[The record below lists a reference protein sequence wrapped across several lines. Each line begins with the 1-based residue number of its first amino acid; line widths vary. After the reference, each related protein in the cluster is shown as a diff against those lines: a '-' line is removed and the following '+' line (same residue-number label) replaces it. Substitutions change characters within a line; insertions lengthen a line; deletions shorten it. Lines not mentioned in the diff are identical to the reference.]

1 MRCLHC
7 GFDGLDSSTVLCP
20 KCKVHLPSLMR
31 DMLPAGTEL
40 HGGKY
45 RIDYALGRGGFG
57 ITYRAVHLRLE
68 QLAAVKEFYPQEQAL
83 RDATNG
89 SLSVKAS
96 QRDSYERALRR
107 FVREGRVL
115 ARLDHPSV
123 VRVRD
128 LFEERGT
135 AYLVMDLVQGKS
147 LREVLDDAP
156 GRRLP
161 EERVRDIVAQLVGAL
176 EEVHREGVYHLD
188 IKPDNVLLTPKGRA
202 VLIDF
207 GAARQNLSTN
217 TTQAFTP
224 EYAAP
229 EVMAGTDVGP
239 ESDIFELGM
248 MTHEML
254 TGKLPTSAMRRW
266 VEDDWTPDAL
276 EQPWRTLVHSSL
288 RLRREERPSSVR
300 EWWKSA
306 PAEREEVRAPSP
318 QGREPDAPVSSE
330 REPLPPV
337 PPEPKPSNADVMQ
350 GGSTPVQQQPAA
362 KVKREGWT
370 KTKVGL
376 VVIAAAAVAVA
387 IGAVVAFFALSPSGS
402 GNTNAV
408 ANSSAG
414 AASVNADARGG
425 ANANAGTAAAA
436 SNVAPAAENR
446 PANVS
451 TNVNS
456 NYANNA
462 AVADDPVLGAALPA
476 LNGGTFRLADYAG
489 KVVVLNLWATWCGP
503 CRSETPSLV
512 RMSRDYRKRGVEV
525 IGLSTEDAASSR
537 EKVRAFAQEFG
548 IDYRLGFAP
557 RDFALRLMNGDAR
570 IPQTFVMRD
579 GRELNRFI
587 GYNEQRPQQLRA
599 AVEQALTAR

>member
-1 MRCLHC
+1 
-7 GFDGLDSSTVLCP
+7 
-20 KCKVHLPSLMR
+20 
-31 DMLPAGTEL
+31 
-40 HGGKY
+40 
-45 RIDYALGRGGFG
+45 
-57 ITYRAVHLRLE
+57 
-68 QLAAVKEFYPQEQAL
+68 
-83 RDATNG
+83 
-89 SLSVKAS
+89 
-96 QRDSYERALRR
+96 
-107 FVREGRVL
+107 
-115 ARLDHPSV
+115 
-123 VRVRD
+123 
-128 LFEERGT
+128 
-135 AYLVMDLVQGKS
+135 
-147 LREVLDDAP
+147 
-156 GRRLP
+156 
-161 EERVRDIVAQLVGAL
+161 
-176 EEVHREGVYHLD
+176 
-188 IKPDNVLLTPKGRA
+188 
-202 VLIDF
+202 
-207 GAARQNLSTN
+207 
-217 TTQAFTP
+217 
-224 EYAAP
+224 
-229 EVMAGTDVGP
+229 
-239 ESDIFELGM
+239 
-248 MTHEML
+248 
-254 TGKLPTSAMRRW
+254 
-266 VEDDWTPDAL
+266 
-276 EQPWRTLVHSSL
+276 
-288 RLRREERPSSVR
+288 
-300 EWWKSA
+300 
-306 PAEREEVRAPSP
+306 
-318 QGREPDAPVSSE
+318 
-330 REPLPPV
+330 
-337 PPEPKPSNADVMQ
+337 MQ

-414 AASVNADARGG
+414 ATSVNADARGG